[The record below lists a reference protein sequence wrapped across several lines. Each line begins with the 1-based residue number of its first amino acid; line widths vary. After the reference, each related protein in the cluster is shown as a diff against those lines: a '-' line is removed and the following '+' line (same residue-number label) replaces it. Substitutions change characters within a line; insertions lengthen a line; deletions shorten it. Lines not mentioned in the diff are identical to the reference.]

1 MEQDLSLLIGLVV
14 ALLVFIS
21 VTLAAIRLIRS
32 KARTSSI
39 YNMASIGTS
48 IHSFKQRSRYF
59 C

>member
-39 YNMASIGTS
+39 YNMASIGTVDL
-48 IHSFKQRSRYF
+48 QY
-59 C
+59 

>member
-14 ALLVFIS
+14 ALVVFIS

-39 YNMASIGTS
+39 YNMASIGKV
-48 IHSFKQRSRYF
+48 HLEGQCRQN
-59 C
+59 CA